1 MRTLFV
7 TVMLVGVG
15 CGGGPDP
22 ILRNAPRPDPGVVA
36 GAAAAVAGA
45 ATLAAPDAAAKKAE
59 SNKQPA
65 EQRPVEVKETVPA
78 GVLDRVDEKQQR
90 EAPKDFAEQPPDP
103 GAPAPRA
110 KTKKKK

>member
-1 MRTLFV
+1 MRSLIV
-7 TVMLVGVG
+7 TVLLASA

-59 SNKQPA
+59 ANKPAA
-65 EQRPVEVKETVPA
+65 EQRPIVVKETVPA
-78 GVLDRVDEKQQR
+78 GVLDRADEKQGDP
-90 EAPKDFAEQPPDP
+90 PKDFAEQPRDPD
-103 GAPAPRA
+103 APPPRR
-110 KTKKKK
+110 KPKRK